1 MEFLKAKELKL
12 NEAGYLVSAVTG
24 KPINNNS
31 YYKQQKAAEYVVKLA
46 EKIKDKNFKQVN
58 VDCLDQVKKELTEEL
73 STRQSY
79 VYVNQPSEPKS
90 KVFDDLVN
98 YALKFSS
105 FEDEKLKTNQINE
118 NMNEFN
124 TIYDVENVGEY
135 FNQEIVKLNKIYT
148 IKEILNAVTEISNK
162 VG

>member
-12 NEAGYLVSAVTG
+12 NEAGYLVSTVTG
-24 KPINNNS
+24 KPVNNNS

-46 EKIKDKNFKQVN
+46 EKIKNKNFRQVN
-58 VDCLDQVKKELTEEL
+58 IDCLDQVKKELTEEL
-73 STRQSY
+73 SKRQSY
-79 VYVNQPSEPKS
+79 VYVDQPSEPKS

-105 FEDEKLKTNQINE
+105 IEDEKLKVNQINE

-124 TIYDVENVGEY
+124 TIFDVENVGEY
-135 FNQEIVKLNKIYT
+135 FTQEIVKLNKIYT
-148 IKEILNAVTEISNK
+148 INEILNAVTEISNK